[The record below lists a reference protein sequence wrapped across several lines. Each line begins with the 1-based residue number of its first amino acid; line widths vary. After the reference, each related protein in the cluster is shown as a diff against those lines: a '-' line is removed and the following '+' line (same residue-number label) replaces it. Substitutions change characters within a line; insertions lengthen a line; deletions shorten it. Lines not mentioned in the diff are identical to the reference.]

1 MSHAICLRSDSLNG
15 KMTTANQTQ
24 ASSKSEKQGWTP
36 LNPGVSHPHVLQTL
50 HKRQMHRE
58 PQLCLNFWYFFYSLG
73 QVCLLWKSDLF
84 CKVNSYLIFMKG
96 CYSDLLWWSC
106 LCFFFSGFITSAA
119 VVQKKVLE
127 TFAAGETITLECL
140 ISEDHENYVSWFKQS
155 LGEAPTCI
163 LSLYADAST
172 PTFYGDFKN
181 DTRLTAV
188 KKNNHFTL
196 IIKDLKPSD
205 TGIYYCGARDYDHIT
220 FGNGMFLNYKG
231 K

>member
-1 MSHAICLRSDSLNG
+1 M
-15 KMTTANQTQ
+15 
-24 ASSKSEKQGWTP
+24 
-36 LNPGVSHPHVLQTL
+36 
-50 HKRQMHRE
+50 
-58 PQLCLNFWYFFYSLG
+58 
-73 QVCLLWKSDLF
+73 CLLWKRDLF

-96 CYSDLLWWSC
+96 CFSDLLWWSC
-106 LCFFFSGFITSAA
+106 SCFFFSGFITSAA

-127 TFAAGETITLECL
+127 TFAAGETVTLECL
-140 ISEDHENYVSWFKQS
+140 ISEDQENYVSWFKQS

-163 LSLYADAST
+163 LSLYTDALT

-188 KKNNHFTL
+188 KKNNYFTL

-220 FGNGMFLNYKG
+220 FGNGLFLNYKG